1 MDLRVEIDIL
11 KGNLKELN
19 KQYYDALKR
28 IGELKDENEKLKSAA
43 ASHWTR
49 RISEIADHIEGKTI
63 PDLPESEKSSLSTQT
78 KGYPSVAWVKA
89 QLRGH

>member
-28 IGELKDENEKLKSAA
+28 IGELVEENEKLKSA
-43 ASHWTR
+43 SV
-49 RISEIADHIEGKTI
+49 
-63 PDLPESEKSSLSTQT
+63 PDDLGLYPLPESEKSSLSTQT
-78 KGYPSVAWVKA
+78 KGYPSEVWVKA
-89 QLRGH
+89 QMRGH

>member
-1 MDLRVEIDIL
+1 MDLKSEIDIL

-28 IGELKDENEKLKSAA
+28 IGELVEENEKLKSATVP
-43 ASHWTR
+43 HWTK
-49 RISEIADHIEGKTI
+49 DKTV
-63 PDLPESEKSSLSTQT
+63 PDLSESEKSSLSTQT
-78 KGYPSVAWVKA
+78 KGYPSEAWVKA